1 MKKVILLL
9 FILSLK
15 LLADDDG
22 WWIYTYEDV
31 STLKAVFN
39 YLAMIKTDSSYM
51 NIINTV
57 LIAGMSFTIIF
68 KFLDIIAIPKYFLSV
83 VGTMLI
89 VFSVNATIMV
99 LNVKSY
105 DSLNPKAENYAVI
118 DNVPYIFAVLSSAFS
133 NVGYHSALLIE
144 TLFTTIVNGQNTME
158 ASFLKTGNLGAFKI
172 LDALDS
178 IDALTIDENGKAF
191 NKNMNEYLQYCV
203 YSIAYALDSN
213 LSTDIATRPDL
224 FAYLDPVNSP
234 NESIKNIASQKVID
248 STGTI
253 STCSQLFT
261 RASNSLGVLKD
272 SNVLYT
278 NANTLLS
285 KITSNVNNAG
295 STVAKM
301 MTNSNL
307 GDAQADIT
315 NYIMMNGVRKAFEN
329 SWKNYGVGASS
340 AQAGFGAGLAEG
352 NIQAQGKVKAKA
364 ASSMMPSMHSVLQA
378 VLYVLFPLVLVVQLF
393 AGGFAILK
401 NYILGLLWLELWI
414 PSYSVLNYFT
424 LKEAQNQ
431 ALDKLIATAKDG
443 GPEGYLTLAN
453 QNEIYNT
460 IANQAAIAA
469 DYYIIGIP
477 ALAGFILFASFQAL
491 SSISSGIAG
500 SIAQYSSNQA
510 LNQERAK
517 IAALD
522 KVNEQIKL
530 NNPLYTG
537 NIGTTQAMV
546 AQETEISQASKAAG
560 AFLASGSTLTGF
572 DNMVKTNMFG
582 SMENMA
588 SNQNRTNLLTN
599 NGNNRLSDGLE
610 TAINTSSIKTG
621 QDTVAAGNLEKQLN
635 SLGEGQLS
643 VYSNSSRMEDLKT
656 NIVSPVAIS
665 GKTINNIVDG
675 GETRT
680 ANTSEGKLTQTFD
693 EGGKLVQSNLDGSDV
708 KNFDNKYSAQTIH
721 DTSNIKKS
729 DNIDTANNTFERIN
743 KRDTSNIE
751 KANNIYEAKKSVD
764 ISDNYNASN
773 NVNTSTNIN
782 SSTNVNNDDT
792 YSDRKIVRKT
802 DNEGNIINEYY
813 SRDGKT
819 YMGRD
824 VTSIGA
830 DGETKA
836 TQIFNKENDQYID
849 VKKLTDGSNRNIQT
863 EESDFSNVFK
873 NNITHEEMISKDTSI
888 SNKDNFT
895 LEATNKYDVFNTLQR
910 VNGTNAIDTYKQ
922 TMNNISAGQTAAN
935 LVGSPIQAVTGFY
948 SAAKGIYTE
957 SIQKDG
963 EDRVNFEPNKNNYL
977 DARSKE
983 FFNFN
988 IGKDN
993 K

>member
-253 STCSQLFT
+253 ATCSQLFT

-378 VLYVLFPLVLVVQLF
+378 VMYVLFPLVLVVQLF

-431 ALDKLIATAKDG
+431 ALDKLIATTKDG

-469 DYYIIGIP
+469 DFYIVGIP

-522 KVNEQIKL
+522 EVNEQIKF

-635 SLGEGQLS
+635 SLGEAQLS

-656 NIVSPVAIS
+656 NIVSPVAIG

-708 KNFDNKYSAQTIH
+708 KNFDNKYSAQTIY
-721 DTSNIKKS
+721 DTSNIKKA

-743 KRDTSNIE
+743 KTDTSNI
-751 KANNIYEAKKSVD
+751 KKADNIDTANNTFERINKTDTSNIKKAD
-764 ISDNYNASN
+764 NIDTADNISSS
-773 NVNTSTNIN
+773 VNTSKETDGAKLIERITGEKGEVFSTKITETTSKGQLVEYYDANNKLVKMELDNTFKTDKSSIYKDNNIIENKTSIDNSFSENN
-782 SSTNVNNDDT
+782 SSSVNNSVTTDSQVRNLNSLDGNLAERLKNHSGERKAEFIQNSILLDQIKDT
-792 YSDRKIVRKT
+792 A
-802 DNEGNIINEYY
+802 EYFNATKLL
-813 SRDGKT
+813 GLN
-819 YMGRD
+819 
-824 VTSIGA
+824 VIGA
-830 DGETKA
+830 T
-836 TQIFNKENDQYID
+836 N
-849 VKKLTDGSNRNIQT
+849 DGSN
-863 EESDFSNVFK
+863 K
-873 NNITHEEMISKDTSI
+873 
-888 SNKDNFT
+888 
-895 LEATNKYDVFNTLQR
+895 L
-910 VNGTNAIDTYKQ
+910 
-922 TMNNISAGQTAAN
+922 
-935 LVGSPIQAVTGFY
+935 
-948 SAAKGIYTE
+948 AKEVLLDAYE
-957 SIQKDG
+957 KKWEQEDIQKR
-963 EDRVNFEPNKNNYL
+963 EK
-977 DARSKE
+977 
-983 FFNFN
+983 
-988 IGKDN
+988 
-993 K
+993 